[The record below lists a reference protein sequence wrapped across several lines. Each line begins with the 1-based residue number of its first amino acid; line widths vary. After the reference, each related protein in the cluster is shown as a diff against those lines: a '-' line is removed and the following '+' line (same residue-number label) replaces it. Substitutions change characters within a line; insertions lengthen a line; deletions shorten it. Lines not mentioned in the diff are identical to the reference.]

1 MANPILPVEERS
13 LTPNQ
18 VAQLDRRRRR
28 GQLYLVMGFQFT
40 LVGLLVTL
48 FAGQDLTYDPTWHH
62 PMALWDAIL
71 FTAALIAFVRGI
83 QLRRGMNEFFSY

>member
-48 FAGQDLTYDPTWHH
+48 FAGQDMTYAPTWHH
-62 PMALWDAIL
+62 PMGLWDAIL
-71 FTAALIAFVRGI
+71 FVLAIIAFVRGV
-83 QLRRGMNEFFSY
+83 QLRRGVNEFFSY